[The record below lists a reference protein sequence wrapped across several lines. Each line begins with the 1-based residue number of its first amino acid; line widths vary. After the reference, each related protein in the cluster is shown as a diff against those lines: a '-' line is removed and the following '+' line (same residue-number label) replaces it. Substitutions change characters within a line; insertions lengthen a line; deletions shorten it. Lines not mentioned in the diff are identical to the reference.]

1 MKSTSEDISQYIQIT
16 NINND
21 IAPVLSEDP
30 KDITKATYEYITN
43 ELDWQMLYTSG
54 QWNEIVNIWLGT
66 HLREIKIQIFCR
78 RFSESNGQDKI
89 SETMYRFGRRNCQNT
104 GYAGTGRIHRCSGS
118 HHKVLRENI
127 RLQRVSDLLYKRCIR
142 FAGFGSYT
150 A

>member
-66 HLREIKIQIFCR
+66 HLREIKNPNLLQKIFR
-78 RFSESNGQDKI
+78 KQR
-89 SETMYRFGRRNCQNT
+89 
-104 GYAGTGRIHRCSGS
+104 AG
-118 HHKVLRENI
+118 
-127 RLQRVSDLLYKRCIR
+127 
-142 FAGFGSYT
+142 
-150 A
+150 